1 MIDFKYHEVK
11 QLCWDRNIFIIQKP
25 IHQGG
30 SVGKEV
36 KLCIDFDGNKK
47 WGTEFYTQNS
57 IKLEKKIEYLYRY
70 VFENYILD

>member
-11 QLCWDRNIFIIQKP
+11 QLCWDKNIFIIQKP

-36 KLCIDFDGNKK
+36 KLCIDLDGNKK
-47 WGTEFYTQNS
+47 WGTEFYKQNS
-57 IKLEKKIEYLYRY
+57 DKLEKKIEYLYRY